1 MSTALPRPQHR
12 WFAYAYDKFLEPSG
26 RKQMDPLRR
35 FVAGGARGRV
45 LEIGA
50 GTGSNLPFYNWPQ
63 VEKLEVTEPDP
74 FMLQRLESKIESL
87 PSEARAKVRRQE
99 APAESLPFGDGDF
112 DCAVVTLVLCSV
124 ADVRASLSELRRV
137 LTPSGEMRLIE
148 HVQADGRWATVQKY
162 IQPVYGWVSG
172 ECRLSRRTEEAVRS
186 AGFELEVTQRENLG
200 GPLWPGFVGI
210 ARPLTSE

>member
-1 MSTALPRPQHR
+1 
-12 WFAYAYDKFLEPSG
+12 
-26 RKQMDPLRR
+26 MDPLRR
-35 FVAGGARGRV
+35 IVAGGARGRV
-45 LEIGA
+45 FEIGA
-50 GTGSNLPFYNWPQ
+50 GTGSNLPFYNWSQ
-63 VEKLEVTEPDP
+63 VDGLDVTEPDP
-74 FMLQRLESKIESL
+74 FMLQRLESKLEGL
-87 PSEARAKVRRQE
+87 PAEARAKVRAQQ
-99 APAESLPFGDGDF
+99 APAETLPFEDGKF

-124 ADVRASLSELRRV
+124 ADVQASLAELRRV
-137 LTPSGEMRLIE
+137 LKPTSEMRLIE

-210 ARPLTSE
+210 ARPLPSA

>member
-1 MSTALPRPQHR
+1 MSTPLPRPKHR
-12 WFAYAYDKFLEPSG
+12 WFACAYDKFIEPSG

-35 FVAGGARGRV
+35 FIAGGARGRV

-50 GTGSNLPFYNWPQ
+50 GSGSNLPFYNWSL
-63 VEKLEVTEPDP
+63 VDGLDVTEPDP
-74 FMLQRLESKIESL
+74 FMLQRLQAKLEGL
-87 PSEARAKVRRQE
+87 PAEARGKMRAQE
-99 APAESLPFGDGDF
+99 APAESLPFGGGEF

-124 ADVRASLSELRRV
+124 ADVRASLAELRRV
-137 LTPSGEMRLIE
+137 LRSTGEMRLIE

-172 ECRLSRRTEEAVRS
+172 ECQLSRRTEEAVRS
-186 AGFELEVTQRENLG
+186 AGFELAVTQRESLG

-210 ARPLTSE
+210 ARPSA